1 VLDRNELILKIR
13 MKVGTFS
20 RVETS
25 RFAVFALVKVS
36 WSSFGRENVK
46 RRRSLSSEWSSNP
59 H

>member
-46 RRRSLSSEWSSNP
+46 RRRSLSSE
-59 H
+59 

>member
-25 RFAVFALVKVS
+25 RFAVFALVEVS
-36 WSSFGRENVK
+36 RSSFWGEDIK
-46 RRRSLSSEWSSNP
+46 RRSSLSSE
-59 H
+59 